1 LVDIVRR
8 LVNVRDEYAG
18 MAGRLHE
25 GPDGVAGLLLGPVDH
40 LAQSPI
46 KLLPIIS
53 WQGCLQT
60 IEQGWR
66 RTWATASP
74 G

>member
-1 LVDIVRR
+1 
-8 LVNVRDEYAG
+8 
-18 MAGRLHE
+18 MAGRLHDR
-25 GPDGVAGLLLGPVDH
+25 PDGVAGLLLGPVDH

-46 KLLPIIS
+46 KLLPITS